1 MATAFIHHLDNPSKP
16 HFGSVYLPPSP
27 QTALDIMQTPG
38 QVEMTP
44 QSCSPKHKTLALN
57 QNCMTG
63 WEATLKAAH
72 GKALELYVVQSGM
85 LFFTGCIPRS
95 YTQSLHQNTERYPAP
110 VLLGPKAVTAG
121 DTPLTVHHLHVYE
134 KLMCLIKKKN

>member
-95 YTQSLHQNTERYPAP
+95 YTQESSSEHRKIPCPCPTRPKSRNCRRYSTYCPSSSC
-110 VLLGPKAVTAG
+110 V
-121 DTPLTVHHLHVYE
+121 
-134 KLMCLIKKKN
+134 